1 MGNPWNATM
10 NCEIYLILTWS
21 ANCVISS
28 STAVDQA
35 TRFAVADTKLY
46 VVVVTL
52 VTDDNAKLL
61 QQFQWKFKHA
71 FNWNKYL
78 STATIQ
84 VRNQYFDYLIDPTFY
99 GINILLSFI
108 PI

>member
-1 MGNPWNATM
+1 M

-61 QQFQWKFKHA
+61 QQFQ
-71 FNWNKYL
+71 
-78 STATIQ
+78 
-84 VRNQYFDYLIDPTFY
+84 
-99 GINILLSFI
+99 
-108 PI
+108 